1 MSQQSQADVDLA
13 TAIRQDHELVKEL
26 FITCERGGD
35 AGRDA
40 WETLV
45 RLLAVHE
52 TAEEEVLYPTVRSQ
66 GGAVEQVVKAR
77 LAEEDQAKKEL
88 SELEKMGPEAPD
100 FKVRFVDFK
109 RAVLDHAEHEEREVL
124 PRLSQAG
131 DAELLRKLGS
141 AFMTAKAVAPTHP
154 HPHAPESAIGNIVLG
169 PAVAIMDRA
178 RDAAREAMEKIKSGH

>member
-1 MSQQSQADVDLA
+1 MTQQNQADVDLA

-35 AGRDA
+35 AGREA
-40 WETLV
+40 WEGLV

-52 TAEEEVLYPTVRSQ
+52 TAEEEVLYPTVRGL
-66 GGAVEQVVKAR
+66 GGEAEGAVKAR

-88 SELEKMGPEAPD
+88 SELEKMGPDAPE
-100 FKVRFVDFK
+100 FHARFVEFR
-109 RAVLDHAEHEEREVL
+109 RAVLDHAEHEEREIL

-131 DAELLRKLGS
+131 DADLVRKLAS
-141 AFMTAKAVAPTHP
+141 AFMFAKAVAPTHP
-154 HPHAPESAIGNIVLG
+154 HPHAPESAIGNMVLG

-178 RDAAREAMEKIKSGH
+178 RDAAREAMEKIRSGH